1 MPGSCWWRGWC
12 GEGEGLRWSL
22 GGPPS
27 RHACARHIPFAS
39 LSEET
44 SARTVTAT
52 AASKAFNLAGL
63 RCAVAHI
70 GDAELEKRICELPGH
85 LLGVVSSPGA
95 IATLAAWTE
104 GAPWLDATVSFLETQ
119 RDHLM
124 ARLAEELPEAIVSVP
139 EATYLAWVDL
149 RAYGHG
155 DDPAA
160 HLLEHAK
167 VALGSGPDFGE
178 HGKGFARVN
187 FATTRVVLDEIVDR
201 LVRGLG

>member
-1 MPGSCWWRGWC
+1 MELSAVAAIAEHHDLLVISDEIWADVVYPGT
-12 GEGEGLRWSL
+12 
-22 GGPPS
+22 
-27 RHACARHIPFAS
+27 RHIPFAS

-44 SARTVTAT
+44 AARTVTAT

-63 RCAVAHI
+63 RCAVAHV
-70 GDAELEKRICELPGH
+70 GDDELDKRIRELPAH
-85 LLGVVSSPGA
+85 LLGGVSSPGA
-95 IATLAAWTE
+95 VATLAAWTG
-104 GAPWLDATVSFLETQ
+104 GAPWLDETVSFLEAQ
-119 RDHLM
+119 RDHLT
-124 ARLAEELPEAIVSVP
+124 ARLAEELPEAIMSTP

-149 RAYGHG
+149 RAYGKG

-160 HLLEHAK
+160 WLLEHAK

-178 HGKGFARVN
+178 QGKGYARVN